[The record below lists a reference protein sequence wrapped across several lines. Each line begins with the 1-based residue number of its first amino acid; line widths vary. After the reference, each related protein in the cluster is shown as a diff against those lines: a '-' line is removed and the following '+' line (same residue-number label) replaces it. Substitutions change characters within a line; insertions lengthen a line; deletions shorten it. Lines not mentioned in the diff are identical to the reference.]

1 MVVLLKPTGYELK
14 FTANVN
20 EAGMLFRVEFVTV
33 AGIWMLNFIICFLK
47 KRMSIFL
54 EFSY

>member
-1 MVVLLKPTGYELK
+1 MVVLLKPIGYELK
-14 FTANVN
+14 FSANVN